1 MITRIRE
8 VRKAKGLTLEQV
20 GALCDPPTT
29 AQTIGRLETGT
40 RTVSVKWLNRIAL
53 ALGVTSAEL
62 VALPGQADVPVA
74 ALLGPDGVRAPTR
87 SLAFPAPVGSDG
99 MVGVHVA
106 ASIGDYRSGDA
117 IWCRRIAPPEFAAA
131 LNRDILFPRPAG
143 PVPVGPRSGGGGG
156 PRHQLPPG
164 PGSRCSRWAR
174 ARGSSS
180 SPIRHGPPSR
190 SNSSAASSQA
200 ISAAL
205 TLR

>member
-20 GALCDPPTT
+20 GALCEPPTT

-40 RTVSVKWLNRIAL
+40 RTVSVKWLNRIAT

-74 ALLGPDGVRAPTR
+74 ALLGPDGTRAPTR
-87 SLAFPAPVGSDG
+87 PLSFPAPVGSEG
-99 MVGVHVA
+99 MVGVHVN

-117 IWCRRIAPPEFAAA
+117 IWCRRIAPAEFGTM

-143 PVPVGPRSGGGGG
+143 RFLFGRLIGREGDRLQILPLGSGA
-156 PRHQLPPG
+156 RQLVLTDPP
-164 PGSRCSRWAR
+164 WAAVAVQLVR
-174 ARGSSS
+174 R
-180 SPIRHGPPSR
+180 
-190 SNSSAASSQA
+190 
-200 ISAAL
+200 L
-205 TLR
+205 